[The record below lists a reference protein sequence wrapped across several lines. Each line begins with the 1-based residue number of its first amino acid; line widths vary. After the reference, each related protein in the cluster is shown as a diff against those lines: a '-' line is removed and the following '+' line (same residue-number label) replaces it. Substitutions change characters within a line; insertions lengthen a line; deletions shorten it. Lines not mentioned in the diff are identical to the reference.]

1 MRADVRVRMR
11 PGADAASLFTALFAY
26 SVPGALTSHV
36 TKAIGFEASPVRKA
50 LNCVPAAMLC
60 AMIFKVMQFMCNPLD
75 CTKRISLYGECHFNT
90 VHQ

>member
-36 TKAIGFEASPVRKA
+36 TKAIGFEASPVEK
-50 LNCVPAAMLC
+50 L
-60 AMIFKVMQFMCNPLD
+60 
-75 CTKRISLYGECHFNT
+75 
-90 VHQ
+90 

>member
-1 MRADVRVRMR
+1 MSGLGHGRVLMQHI
-11 PGADAASLFTALFAY
+11 PAPALSAY

-36 TKAIGFEASPVRKA
+36 IKAITFEASPGEKI

-75 CTKRISLYGECHFNT
+75 CIKHISLYSECHFNI